1 MDGRAATSTLSALF
15 EPRSVALIG
24 ASADPQSISARP
36 LRLLQQHGYSGGL
49 YPVNPKYTTLQ
60 GLRVY
65 ASIGAVPERVDLALV
80 VVPASVVAQVLE
92 QCAAAGAGCA
102 VVITSGFAES
112 GQSGREPQQRPA
124 DVVARTGLAVC

>member
-36 LRLLQQHGYSGGL
+36 LRLLLQHGYTGGL
-49 YPVNPKYTTLQ
+49 YPVNPKYATLQ

-65 ASIGAVPERVDLALV
+65 PSIGAVPEYVDLALV
-80 VVPASVVAQVLE
+80 IVPAPVVVQVLE
-92 QCAAAGAGCA
+92 ECAAARVECA

-112 GQSGREPQQRPA
+112 GQAGR
-124 DVVARTGLAVC
+124 